1 MGKDKTTE
9 ENTRRVNTTEYL
21 RYHFNEEEKKDL
33 AREMAQNVIKTRD
46 LEENKKAV
54 TSQFAS
60 QINEAVASSN
70 MAAQKL
76 ESGFEM
82 RTIECEEVFDYD
94 RNTVETWRLDT
105 GEKVKDRTMT
115 QAELQREMFD
125 KKESEH
131 NSVGGHTKEDSD

>member
-1 MGKDKTTE
+1 
-9 ENTRRVNTTEYL
+9 
-21 RYHFNEEEKKDL
+21 
-33 AREMAQNVIKTRD
+33 MAQNVIKARD

-60 QINEAVASSN
+60 QINEAVAKSN

-94 RNTVETWRLDT
+94 RSTVETWRLDT
-105 GEKVKDRTMT
+105 GEKVKERTMT

-125 KKESEH
+125 KDEKP
-131 NSVGGHTKEDSD
+131 DSD

>member
-1 MGKDKTTE
+1 MKSKGETE

-21 RYHFNEEEKKDL
+21 RYHFNEAEKKDL
-33 AREMAQNVIKTRD
+33 AREMAQNVIKARD

-82 RTIECEEVFDYD
+82 RTIECEEVYDYD

-105 GEKVKDRTMT
+105 GEKVKERTMT
-115 QAELQREMFD
+115 QAELQRDMFD
-125 KKESEH
+125 EEKP
-131 NSVGGHTKEDSD
+131 DSD